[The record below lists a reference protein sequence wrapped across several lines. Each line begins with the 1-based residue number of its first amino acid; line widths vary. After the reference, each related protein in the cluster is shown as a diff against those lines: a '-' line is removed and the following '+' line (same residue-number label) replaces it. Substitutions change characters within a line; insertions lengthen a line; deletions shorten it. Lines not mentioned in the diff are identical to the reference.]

1 MTAWS
6 WGANSYGQ
14 LAEGH
19 KDDQLTPQPLSDF
32 PSKVFCMA
40 CGGGH
45 TLLVTD
51 EGNAFACG
59 SNSKGQ
65 LGAGD
70 LEDRVTLTQ
79 ISALK
84 VKVTAV
90 AGGWDF
96 SLGVGDSGELY
107 SWGSNAFGQL
117 GDPSLPSKSTVPSC
131 VALPERLVQV
141 AAGLRHSVALAESG
155 NVFCWGHAKRGQC
168 GQQGHGQLKYTS
180 PVKAHFCISVTL
192 PDGVGRVVQIVAGS
206 YHTAALTDK
215 GVVLFWGCNKH
226 GQAAEDTTQ
235 VHKVDS
241 PIVLDQSMF
250 KDEKVKT
257 ISSGWTHFLAQTE
270 NGSVYSW
277 GRGDYGQ
284 LGRARPP
291 ENQGHSHIPGKVE
304 LPETV
309 VRFQCGSEN
318 ALFVTESG
326 QVFSVG
332 WNEHGLCGTGDEVNV
347 ERPTPIHYL
356 PQDADMY
363 IACGGGH
370 CFAVSRKTDKG

>member
-1 MTAWS
+1 MEEPISCVVDPAPI
-6 WGANSYGQ
+6 NN
-14 LAEGH
+14 
-19 KDDQLTPQPLSDF
+19 
-32 PSKVFCMA
+32 
-40 CGGGH
+40 
-45 TLLVTD
+45 D

-84 VKVTAV
+84 
-90 AGGWDF
+90 
-96 SLGVGDSGELY
+96 
-107 SWGSNAFGQL
+107 
-117 GDPSLPSKSTVPSC
+117 SC

-180 PVKAHFCISVTL
+180 PVK
-192 PDGVGRVVQIVAGS
+192 
-206 YHTAALTDK
+206 DK